1 MAGGVFFPNG
11 KNTPPDPLETTKERA
26 AALPLETFLGVMG
39 ELWGTGDEIGRGRAA
54 GVVGPYGRRGWGWPG
69 SSGAGDRVV
78 EGPAEDGGRGSMAL
92 ISWEKK
98 AETFA

>member
-39 ELWGTGDEIGRGRAA
+39 ELWGTGDDRTGRAA
-54 GVVGPYGRRGWGWPG
+54 GVVGPYGCNTGSAQWQRRGDPFFP
-69 SSGAGDRVV
+69 AGDV
-78 EGPAEDGGRGSMAL
+78 GSMDL